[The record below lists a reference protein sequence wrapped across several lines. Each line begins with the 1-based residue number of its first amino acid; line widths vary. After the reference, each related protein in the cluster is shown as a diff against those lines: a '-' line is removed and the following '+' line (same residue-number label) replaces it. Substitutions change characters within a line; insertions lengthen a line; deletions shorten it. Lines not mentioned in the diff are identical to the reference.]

1 MQRKSVFYLVAALA
15 LLVVLLSAALVVSA
29 EKGEPPGAFPNSLS
43 ISGGALPPAGP
54 IHVSPPQNPDAL
66 INDGSFEN
74 GPPPASAW
82 TEVTSVS
89 CEWIGDWSAA
99 WGVPAHD
106 GSIDFWAGGY
116 CGGVPATSS
125 VSQAGIAV
133 PATDNDLHFWYN
145 AYRPDP
151 DDGDNDRAYV
161 NVNGFSSRRRHTR

>member
-54 IHVSPPQNPDAL
+54 IRVSPPQNPDAL

-74 GPPPASAW
+74 GPPPGSAW
-82 TEVTSVS
+82 TEVTSTA
-89 CEWIGDWSAA
+89 CEWIGDWSAV
-99 WGVPAHD
+99 WGVAAHD
-106 GSIDFWAGGY
+106 GTYDYWAGGY
-116 CGGVPATSS
+116 CGGVPTTSS

-133 PATDNDLHFWYN
+133 PATDNDLRFIPTTPSFL
-145 AYRPDP
+145 RTQE
-151 DDGDNDRAYV
+151 
-161 NVNGFSSRRRHTR
+161 SIRRTYSIDFIGIRV